1 MQKKSLKR
9 EIDGVFLLNKPL
21 GFSSNQALKKIQ
33 WLFNAKKAGH
43 TGTLDPMASGLL
55 PICIGEAT
63 KFSHRLL
70 EANKTYIATIQLGVT
85 TTTGDQEGEVVNQ
98 KDVVLKPNQLE
109 ETLQKFTGDIT
120 QIPPMFSALK
130 FEGKPLYEYARQGIE
145 IERKSRQ
152 VTIYDITLNKIE
164 ESIVILE
171 VSCSKGT
178 YIRTLAEDIGHAL
191 GCGAYLKGL
200 ERTQTGNFQL
210 SDALTIE
217 AIEAMSMA
225 SREETLLPV
234 DALLEGLSSIQLT
247 LTETEAIKKGQAI
260 DFNGK
265 NDNELRLYGA
275 SGQFLGVGQPDLQ
288 GRLFPKRLIANIL

>member
-63 KFSHRLL
+63 KFSNRLL
-70 EANKTYIATIQLGVT
+70 EANKTYIATVQLGLT
-85 TTTGDQEGEVVNQ
+85 TTTGDQEGEVVSQ
-98 KDVVLKPNQLE
+98 KEVVLKPNQLQ
-109 ETLQKFTGDIT
+109 ETLQKFIGDIT

-145 IERKSRQ
+145 IERKPRL
-152 VTIYDITLNKIE
+152 VTIYDIKLNKIE

-171 VSCSKGT
+171 VICSKGT

-191 GCGAYLKGL
+191 GCGAHLKGL

-210 SDALTIE
+210 PDALTIE
-217 AIEAMSMA
+217 ALEAMSMA
-225 SREETLLPV
+225 SREKTLLPV
-234 DALLEGLSSIQLT
+234 DALLEGLASIKLT
-247 LTETEAIKKGQAI
+247 VTETETMKKGQAI
-260 DFNGK
+260 DFISE

>member
-33 WLFNAKKAGH
+33 WLFNAQKAGH

-63 KFSHRLL
+63 KFSNRLL
-70 EANKTYIATIQLGVT
+70 EANKTYIATVQLGLT
-85 TTTGDQEGEVVNQ
+85 TTTGDQEGEVLSQ
-98 KDVVLKPNQLE
+98 KEVVLKSNQLQ
-109 ETLQKFTGDIT
+109 ETLQKFIGDIT

-145 IERKSRQ
+145 IERKPRP
-152 VTIYDITLNKIE
+152 VTIYDIKLNKIE

-171 VSCSKGT
+171 VICSKGT

-191 GCGAYLKGL
+191 GCGAHLKGL

-210 SDALTIE
+210 PDALTIE
-217 AIEAMSMA
+217 ALEAMSMA
-225 SREETLLPV
+225 SREKTLLPV
-234 DALLEGLSSIQLT
+234 DALLEGLSSIELT
-247 LTETEAIKKGQAI
+247 VTETEAIKKGQAI
-260 DFNGK
+260 DFISE

>member
-21 GFSSNQALKKIQ
+21 GLSSNQALKKIQ

-63 KFSHRLL
+63 KFSNRLL
-70 EANKTYIATIQLGVT
+70 EANKTYIATVQLGLT
-85 TTTGDQEGEVVNQ
+85 TTTGDQEGEVVSQ
-98 KDVVLKPNQLE
+98 KEVVLKPNQLQ

-145 IERKSRQ
+145 IERKPRP
-152 VTIYDITLNKIE
+152 VTIYDIKLNKIE

-171 VSCSKGT
+171 VICSKGT

-191 GCGAYLKGL
+191 GCGAHLKGL
-200 ERTQTGNFQL
+200 ERTQTGHFQL
-210 SDALTIE
+210 PDALTIE
-217 AIEAMSMA
+217 ALEAMSMA
-225 SREETLLPV
+225 SREKTLLPV
-234 DALLEGLSSIQLT
+234 DALLEGLSSIELT
-247 LTETEAIKKGQAI
+247 VTETEAIKKGQAI
-260 DFNGK
+260 DFISE

>member
-63 KFSHRLL
+63 KFSNRLL
-70 EANKTYIATIQLGVT
+70 EANKTYIATVQLGLT
-85 TTTGDQEGEVVNQ
+85 TTTGDQEGEVVSQ
-98 KDVVLKPNQLE
+98 KEVVLKPNQLQ

-145 IERKSRQ
+145 IERKPRP
-152 VTIYDITLNKIE
+152 VTIYDIKLNKIE

-171 VSCSKGT
+171 VICSKGT

-191 GCGAYLKGL
+191 GCGAHLKGL
-200 ERTQTGNFQL
+200 ERTQTGHFQL
-210 SDALTIE
+210 PDALTIE
-217 AIEAMSMA
+217 ALEAMSMA
-225 SREETLLPV
+225 SREKTLLPV
-234 DALLEGLSSIQLT
+234 DALLEGLSSIELT
-247 LTETEAIKKGQAI
+247 VTETEAIKKGQAI
-260 DFNGK
+260 DFISE

>member
-85 TTTGDQEGEVVNQ
+85 TTTGDQEGEVVSQ

-145 IERKSRQ
+145 IERKSRR

-225 SREETLLPV
+225 SREKTLLPV
-234 DALLEGLSSIQLT
+234 DALLEGLSSIKLT
-247 LTETEAIKKGQAI
+247 LTETEAIKKGQVI

>member
-85 TTTGDQEGEVVNQ
+85 TTTGDQEGEVVSQ
-98 KDVVLKPNQLE
+98 KDVVLKPNQLQ

-164 ESIVILE
+164 ESIVIVE

-191 GCGAYLKGL
+191 GCGAHLKGL

-210 SDALTIE
+210 PEALTIE
-217 AIEAMSMA
+217 AVEAMSMA
-225 SREETLLPV
+225 SREKTLLPV
-234 DALLEGLSSIQLT
+234 DVLLEGLSSIELT
-247 LTETEAIKKGQAI
+247 VNETEAIKKGQAI
-260 DFNGK
+260 DFNGE
-265 NDNELRLYGA
+265 NDKELRLYGV

>member
-55 PICIGEAT
+55 PICLGEAT

-85 TTTGDQEGEVVNQ
+85 TTTGDQEGEVVSQ
-98 KDVVLKPNQLE
+98 KDVVLKPNQLQ

-152 VTIYDITLNKIE
+152 VTIYDIALNKIE
-164 ESIVILE
+164 ESTVILE
-171 VSCSKGT
+171 VNCSKGT

-191 GCGAYLKGL
+191 GCGAYLKGC
-200 ERTQTGNFQL
+200 
-210 SDALTIE
+210 
-217 AIEAMSMA
+217 
-225 SREETLLPV
+225 LLYTSPSPR
-234 DALLEGLSSIQLT
+234 D
-247 LTETEAIKKGQAI
+247 
-260 DFNGK
+260 
-265 NDNELRLYGA
+265 
-275 SGQFLGVGQPDLQ
+275 
-288 GRLFPKRLIANIL
+288 

>member
-63 KFSHRLL
+63 KFSNRLL
-70 EANKTYIATIQLGVT
+70 EANKTYIATVQLGLT
-85 TTTGDQEGEVVNQ
+85 TTTGDQEGEVLSQ
-98 KDVVLKPNQLE
+98 KEVVLKPNQLQ

-145 IERKSRQ
+145 IERKPRP
-152 VTIYDITLNKIE
+152 VTIYDIKLNKIE

-171 VSCSKGT
+171 VICSKGT
-178 YIRTLAEDIGHAL
+178 YIRTLAEDIGHSL
-191 GCGAYLKGL
+191 GCGAHLKGL

-210 SDALTIE
+210 PDALTIE
-217 AIEAMSMA
+217 ALEAMSMA
-225 SREETLLPV
+225 SREKTLLPV
-234 DALLEGLSSIQLT
+234 DALLEGLSSIELT
-247 LTETEAIKKGQAI
+247 VTETEAIKKGQAI
-260 DFNGK
+260 DFISE

>member
-225 SREETLLPV
+225 SREKTLLPV

>member
-85 TTTGDQEGEVVNQ
+85 TTTGDQEGEVVSQ
-98 KDVVLKPNQLE
+98 KDVVLKPNQLQ

-225 SREETLLPV
+225 SREKTLLPV
-234 DALLEGLSSIQLT
+234 DALLEGLSSIKLT

>member
-1 MQKKSLKR
+1 
-9 EIDGVFLLNKPL
+9 
-21 GFSSNQALKKIQ
+21 
-33 WLFNAKKAGH
+33 
-43 TGTLDPMASGLL
+43 MASGLL

-234 DALLEGLSSIQLT
+234 DALLEGLSSIKLT

>member
-85 TTTGDQEGEVVNQ
+85 TTTGDQEGEVVSQ

-109 ETLQKFTGDIT
+109 ETLQKFIGDIT

-225 SREETLLPV
+225 FREKTLLPV
-234 DALLEGLSSIQLT
+234 DALLEGLSSIKLT

>member
-85 TTTGDQEGEVVNQ
+85 TTTGDQEGEVVSQ
-98 KDVVLKPNQLE
+98 KDVVLKPNQLQ

-152 VTIYDITLNKIE
+152 VTIYDITLNKME
-164 ESIVILE
+164 ESTVILE
-171 VSCSKGT
+171 VNCSKGT

-200 ERTQTGNFQL
+200 ERTQTGNLQL

-225 SREETLLPV
+225 SREKTLLPV
-234 DALLEGLSSIQLT
+234 DALLEGLSSIELT

-265 NDNELRLYGA
+265 NDKELRLYGV

>member
-70 EANKTYIATIQLGVT
+70 EANKTYIATIQLGLT

-171 VSCSKGT
+171 MSCSKGT

-234 DALLEGLSSIQLT
+234 DALLEGLSSIKLT

>member
-85 TTTGDQEGEVVNQ
+85 TTTGDQEGEVVSQ

-225 SREETLLPV
+225 SREKTLLPV
-234 DALLEGLSSIQLT
+234 DALLEGLSSIKLT

>member
-63 KFSHRLL
+63 KFSNRLL
-70 EANKTYIATIQLGVT
+70 EANKTYIATVQLGWT
-85 TTTGDQEGEVVNQ
+85 TTTGDQEGEVLSQ
-98 KDVVLKPNQLE
+98 KEVVLKPNQLQ

-145 IERKSRQ
+145 IERKPRP
-152 VTIYDITLNKIE
+152 VTIYDIKLNKIE

-171 VSCSKGT
+171 VICSKGT

-191 GCGAYLKGL
+191 GCGAHLKGL

-210 SDALTIE
+210 PDALTIE
-217 AIEAMSMA
+217 ALEAMSMA
-225 SREETLLPV
+225 SREKTLLPV
-234 DALLEGLSSIQLT
+234 DALLEGLSSIELT
-247 LTETEAIKKGQAI
+247 VTETEAIKKGQAI
-260 DFNGK
+260 DFISE

>member
-63 KFSHRLL
+63 KFSNRLL
-70 EANKTYIATIQLGVT
+70 EANKTYIATVQLGLT
-85 TTTGDQEGEVVNQ
+85 TTTGDQEGEVLSQ
-98 KDVVLKPNQLE
+98 KEVVLKSNQLQ
-109 ETLQKFTGDIT
+109 ETLQKFIGDIT

-145 IERKSRQ
+145 IERKPRP
-152 VTIYDITLNKIE
+152 VTIYDIKLNKIE

-171 VSCSKGT
+171 VICSKGT
-178 YIRTLAEDIGHAL
+178 YIRTLAEDLGHAL
-191 GCGAYLKGL
+191 GCGAHLKGL

-210 SDALTIE
+210 PDALTIE
-217 AIEAMSMA
+217 ALEAMSMA
-225 SREETLLPV
+225 SREKTLLPV
-234 DALLEGLSSIQLT
+234 DALLEGLSSIELT
-247 LTETEAIKKGQAI
+247 VTETEAIKKGQAI
-260 DFNGK
+260 DFISE

>member
-120 QIPPMFSALK
+120 QTPPMFSALK

-225 SREETLLPV
+225 SREETLLPM
-234 DALLEGLSSIQLT
+234 DALLEGLSSIKLT

-265 NDNELRLYGA
+265 NDNELRLYGV

>member
-1 MQKKSLKR
+1 MQKKSTKR

-145 IERKSRQ
+145 IERKSRR

-225 SREETLLPV
+225 SREKTLLPV
-234 DALLEGLSSIQLT
+234 DALLEGLASIKLT

>member
-85 TTTGDQEGEVVNQ
+85 TTTGDQEGEVVSQ
-98 KDVVLKPNQLE
+98 KDVILKPNQLE

-145 IERKSRQ
+145 IERKSRR

-225 SREETLLPV
+225 SREKTLLPV
-234 DALLEGLSSIQLT
+234 DALLEGLSSIKLT

>member
-55 PICIGEAT
+55 PICIGEAA

-85 TTTGDQEGEVVNQ
+85 TTTGDQEGEVVSQ

-234 DALLEGLSSIQLT
+234 DALLEGLSSIKLT

>member
-152 VTIYDITLNKIE
+152 VTIYDITLKKIE

-225 SREETLLPV
+225 SREKTLLPV

-265 NDNELRLYGA
+265 NDNELRLYGI

>member
-85 TTTGDQEGEVVNQ
+85 TTTGDQEGEVVSQ
-98 KDVVLKPNQLE
+98 KDVVLKPNQLQ

-152 VTIYDITLNKIE
+152 VTIYDITLNKME
-164 ESIVILE
+164 ESTVILE
-171 VSCSKGT
+171 VNCSKGT

-225 SREETLLPV
+225 SRENTLLPV
-234 DALLEGLSSIQLT
+234 DALLEGLSSIELT

-265 NDNELRLYGA
+265 NDKELRLYGV

>member
-21 GFSSNQALKKIQ
+21 GFSSNQVLKKIQ

-70 EANKTYIATIQLGVT
+70 EANKTYIATMQLGVT
-85 TTTGDQEGEVVNQ
+85 TTTGDQEGEVVSQ
-98 KDVVLKPNQLE
+98 KDVVLKPNQLQ

-164 ESIVILE
+164 ESTVILE

-191 GCGAYLKGL
+191 GCGAYLKAL

-225 SREETLLPV
+225 SREKTLLPV
-234 DALLEGLSSIQLT
+234 DALLEGLSSIELT

-265 NDNELRLYGA
+265 NDKELRLYGV
-275 SGQFLGVGQPDLQ
+275 SGQFLGVGQSDLQ

>member
-1 MQKKSLKR
+1 MQMKSLKR

-63 KFSHRLL
+63 KFSNRLL
-70 EANKTYIATIQLGVT
+70 EANKTYIATVQLGLT
-85 TTTGDQEGEVVNQ
+85 TTTGDQEGEVVSQ
-98 KDVVLKPNQLE
+98 KEVVLKPNQLQ

-145 IERKSRQ
+145 IERKPRP
-152 VTIYDITLNKIE
+152 VTIYDIKLNKIE

-171 VSCSKGT
+171 VICSKGT

-191 GCGAYLKGL
+191 GCGAHLKGL

-210 SDALTIE
+210 PDALTIE
-217 AIEAMSMA
+217 ALEAMSMA
-225 SREETLLPV
+225 SREKTLLPV
-234 DALLEGLSSIQLT
+234 DALLEGLSSIELT
-247 LTETEAIKKGQAI
+247 VTETEAIKKGQAI
-260 DFNGK
+260 DFISE